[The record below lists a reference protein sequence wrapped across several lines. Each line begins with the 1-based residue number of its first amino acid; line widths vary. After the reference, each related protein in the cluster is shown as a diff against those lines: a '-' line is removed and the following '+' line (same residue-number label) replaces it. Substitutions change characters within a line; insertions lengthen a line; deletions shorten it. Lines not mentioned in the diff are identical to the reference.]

1 MNNKKTVFISQA
13 AVIAAIYTVLVLIF
27 KFSSFGPIQFRIA
40 EVLTILPYFTP
51 AAIPGVALGCFF
63 SAVFTGAH
71 VLDIIFGPLATL
83 VAAILSYQLRR
94 YKFLVPIPPIIVN
107 ALVVPFILKAAYGE
121 EALIPIM
128 MVSVGAGQL
137 VAAGLFGMIFLF
149 ALDNVKDVIFKN
161 NKVSVSKHTNK
172 NKISK

>member
-1 MNNKKTVFISQA
+1 MNKKTVFISQA
-13 AVIAAIYTVLVLIF
+13 AVIAAIYTVLVMIF

-63 SAVFTGAH
+63 SAIFTGAH
-71 VLDIIFGPLATL
+71 VLDIIFGPLTTL
-83 VAAILSYQLRR
+83 VAAILSYKLRR
-94 YKFLVPIPPIIVN
+94 YKFLVPIPPIILN

-128 MVSVGAGQL
+128 MVSVGAGQF
-137 VAAGLFGMIFLF
+137 VAAGVFGMVFLL
-149 ALDNVKDVIFKN
+149 ALDNVKHIIFKN
-161 NKVSVSKHTNK
+161 NNESISKHTNK
-172 NKISK
+172 